1 MGNRSRFLSLGTAA
15 AATAAVAARR
25 RTQARRVAEGIAD
38 TILPSQVEP
47 PYEVP
52 ALRDPGEAPGHAHRI
67 AGDRGEGPP
76 RRSWPRLGGGRRQP
90 PYERS

>member
-25 RTQARRVAEGIAD
+25 RTRARRALEGTAEV
-38 TILPSQVEP
+38 ILPSQVEP
-47 PYEVP
+47 PYEAQAV
-52 ALRDPGEAPGHAHRI
+52 RDPGKAPGHAHRL